1 MPVGPDPLLTRTLR
15 ERLGGRWA
23 IAWQSYL
30 ITAGLGLIA
39 LLAGEEHFRSS
50 TSIAL
55 SWVMLSLASSAA
67 VGILLLVLNATV
79 FRNRRVTPVPIWL
92 VVAVDALCGVIFG
105 LVVGLGATLLG
116 LDTNLGT
123 LERVV
128 LDAVYGA
135 WWGPT
140 FTYFLDYREQAV
152 TVRRELIAAS
162 VQTELAALQQV
173 EVVERLR
180 QELRDEVGQELS
192 PVRTRVEAHLAESA
206 GAVAFETHVGTADVQ
221 EVSDLLRGT
230 AESSVR
236 PLSKRLWNESSERYP
251 RTPWWSLA
259 VNIVRYQPFRPIMYA
274 AVDVLG
280 TGFVQVRLFGLARGI
295 FLTSAMVLL
304 IFLVMLSANAV
315 MRAFPRWHTAIFIGG
330 IVALQIT
337 LVVRVHF
344 RELWLPGSAPLGWQ
358 VTQLVVGTLVV
369 LITSGFGAWS
379 DKSAELRA
387 NFRADIRQDQV
398 ESIARSRQVAE
409 LARETAQLLHGTVQ
423 TRLVS
428 CAMALDKASAT
439 GDQAAVNSAL
449 QEVLVVLAEPMPQPT
464 YVGTI
469 AEEVERKAAL
479 WEGLCEFTVRV
490 DDTAGSQASV
500 MAVGRVVEEAISN
513 AIRHGGASHI
523 DISVASESDGSVR
536 VVVDDDGRGPGG
548 GVPGIGTAYLQ
559 QASAGRWSLKPLPRG
574 SRLEVLVPA

>member
-1 MPVGPDPLLTRTLR
+1 MPVGPDPLQTRTLR

-50 TSIAL
+50 TSVAL
-55 SWVMLSLASSAA
+55 SWVLLSLLASAA
-67 VGILLLVLNATV
+67 VGILLLILNATS

-92 VVAVDALCGVIFG
+92 VIVVDGLCGVIFG
-105 LVVGLGATLLG
+105 LVVGLGSAALG
-116 LDTNLGT
+116 LETHLGI

-128 LDAVYGA
+128 LDGIYGA

-140 FTYFLDYREQAV
+140 FTYFLDYREQSV

-192 PVRTRVEAHLAESA
+192 PVRARVEAHLAESA
-206 GAVAFETHVGTADVQ
+206 GVVPFEMHVGAADVK

-236 PLSKRLWNESSERYP
+236 PLSKRLWNESAERYP

-259 VNIVRYQPFRPIMYA
+259 ANIVRYQPFRPIMYA
-274 AVDVLG
+274 AVDILG
-280 TGFVQVRLFGLARGI
+280 TGFVQVRLFGLARGM
-295 FLTSAMVLL
+295 FLASAMVLL
-304 IFLVMLSANAV
+304 IFAVMLSANVV

-358 VTQLVVGTLVV
+358 VTQIVVGTLVV
-369 LITSGFGAWS
+369 LITSGFGAWN
-379 DKSAELRA
+379 DKSAELRI

-409 LARETAQLLHGTVQ
+409 LARETAQLLHGSVQ

-449 QEVLVVLAEPMPQPT
+449 QEVLVVLAEPMPQPA

-469 AEEVERKAAL
+469 VEEVERKAAL
-479 WEGLCEFTVRV
+479 WEGLCTFTVRV
-490 DDTAGSQASV
+490 DDSSGSQANV
-500 MAVGRVVEEAISN
+500 RAVGRVVEEAISN

-523 DISVASESDGSVR
+523 DISVVSESDGAVR

-548 GVPGIGTAYLQ
+548 GVPGIGTAFLQ
-559 QASAGRWSLKPLPRG
+559 QASAGQWSLTPLTQG